1 MTEPFDETSPVDAT
15 SASETESVLLRAG
28 RPYSAVAVTDRPWGF
43 YAGVALI
50 AVVGFSLFSAMSS
63 GRNARAATR
72 VSGAQLPPAPARP
85 APLTG
90 GTAAPATLSR
100 PASGA
105 PAESPE
111 DAAARWRAPSMIVDL
126 GTDPAGSTTPAAN
139 ASTNGAAS
147 AGPAGRR
154 SADSPDKLNNEERFA
169 ERIGTTPADTS
180 VASRLVNTSLVAPQ
194 GTVIPAILETAIN
207 SDLPGFVRA
216 VVSRDVKGFNGSTTV
231 IPRGSKLIGQ
241 YRSGVAAGQSRAF
254 VVWSRILTPD
264 GVSVDI
270 GSPAMDREGRGGIN
284 GETNSHFFQRFG
296 ASILLSVL
304 STGLDGFAAS
314 ESRNNTSI
322 MIGSPQ
328 QANSIASVALQ
339 KRIDIPDTVSVPQGE
354 PIRVFVARDLDFT
367 GVMKA
372 AR

>member
-1 MTEPFDETSPVDAT
+1 MTEPFETLPADGAAAPDADN
-15 SASETESVLLRAG
+15 VLTRAD
-28 RPYSAVAVTDRPWGF
+28 RAYSAVAVADRPWGF
-43 YAGVALI
+43 YVGVAVI
-50 AVVGFSLFSAMSS
+50 AAVGFSLFSTMSS

-72 VSGAQLPPAPARP
+72 LNVARTEPVAPSSAPLAAGATARATLTRPAPAP
-85 APLTG
+85 
-90 GTAAPATLSR
+90 S
-100 PASGA
+100 
-105 PAESPE
+105 AETPE
-111 DAAARWRAPSMIVDL
+111 DAATRWRSPSMIVDL
-126 GTDPAGSTTPAAN
+126 GTDPAGAAAPATATTG
-139 ASTNGAAS
+139 NGPPS
-147 AGPAGRR
+147 AGSAGRR
-154 SADSPDKLNNEERFA
+154 MGEGSDKLNNEERFA
-169 ERIGTTPADTS
+169 ERIGSTPADTS
-180 VASRLVNTSLVAPQ
+180 VASRLVNTSLVAAQ

-270 GSPAMDREGRGGIN
+270 GSPATDRVGRGGIN

-296 ASILLSVL
+296 SSILLSVL
-304 STGLDGFAAS
+304 STGLEGFAAS
-314 ESRNNTSI
+314 QSKNNTSI

>member
-1 MTEPFDETSPVDAT
+1 MTEPLDISPVDGPVAP
-15 SASETESVLLRAG
+15 ETDSVLLRAG
-28 RPYSAVAVTDRPWGF
+28 RPSAVAVSDRPWGF

-72 VSGAQLPPAPARP
+72 LNVARTEPVVPSTALPAPGTP
-85 APLTG
+85 AQ
-90 GTAAPATLSR
+90 ATLTR
-100 PASGA
+100 PGQAAS
-105 PAESPE
+105 AETSE

-126 GTDPAGSTTPAAN
+126 GMDPGSAAAPAAAASGNGTPSAGS
-139 ASTNGAAS
+139 S
-147 AGPAGRR
+147 GRR
-154 SADSPDKLNNEERFA
+154 TADGNDKLNNEERFA
-169 ERIGTTPADTS
+169 ERIGSTPADTS

-270 GSPAMDREGRGGIN
+270 GSPATDRVGRGGIT
-284 GETNSHFFQRFG
+284 GETNRHFFQRFG

-314 ESRNNTSI
+314 QSKNNTSI